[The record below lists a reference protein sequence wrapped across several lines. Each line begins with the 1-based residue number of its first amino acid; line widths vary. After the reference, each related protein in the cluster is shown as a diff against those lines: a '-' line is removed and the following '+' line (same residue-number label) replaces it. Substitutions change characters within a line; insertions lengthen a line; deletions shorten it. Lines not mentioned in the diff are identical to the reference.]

1 MPWRDAPIV
10 QPAQPAQMGPTR
22 AAAQAWESAPIVQHA
37 DEFADLWVPGTP
49 FNPQPAPSLVDQIM
63 GAGDYAYDTMQIGRE
78 GAVEGAIG
86 VLGLLPEAINA
97 APMLANFL
105 PGVEG
110 VGPISEKPI
119 MGWENLQDAARLL
132 QIYDR
137 APKPQDAFQRA
148 VGRVGEELGATAVP
162 VGGTIGAATRRGVD
176 SIRRSSSPIARMFM
190 EPAAIDPWGF
200 ARMEAAFASGAGLG
214 ASAANEFARTATGSD
229 EINPWVD
236 MGGAVG
242 GAAATGIGRGGFGM
256 ARDLAAGFT
265 GNPNYAGQVVQE
277 NVADALIK
285 NSDIVN
291 QQINPLRQDTPLDTT
306 PLVDAIMRP
315 SQAENLVPGFTAT
328 TADRAG
334 DTGLAAMEAARSR
347 ANPGPY
353 RAQAGGNAQAV
364 DQQFMRM
371 APDMPASEFRG
382 ALDTGRETALGTAR
396 TAVLDADD
404 NLAQATADLIPV
416 LTATGRGQQIRNAL
430 QDASDAAKEIL
441 GQAWRPIDEARDI
454 VDTSPLAAS
463 FRQARAQTPDAL
475 QDMLPRA
482 SSVPARWAGEATPP
496 APTGLLDARGNPIMT
511 EAIPADARQPLEQV
525 MGVRTALTNALREDG
540 VTPQEV
546 RLIEDHITR
555 LDNYLDANMPPALRE
570 QYDAAKAATVDYND
584 RFTRPQTAIA
594 QTLQERQGM
603 PSADASTIP
612 GRFVQDDQ
620 GRIADFEAL
629 MREAG
634 SDERVQLA
642 VRDQILHDVRERGL
656 IDRPAQ
662 LEQYLDQYG
671 TVFNRFPEMREQ
683 LGNVANLR
691 RSLDDAIAF
700 ETNLTETLNR
710 QGKSAV
716 ANYLTFGDERA
727 RDAMNGVIRSR
738 DPAASI
744 DELLTFVG
752 DDPKAVEGA
761 RSAFWEVMENA
772 SRSRNINAEIGG
784 VTPIVPRRLLNFLDD
799 PATAA
804 VAERLYRDNPEHL
817 ANLRELGEALLTV
830 NTGPRV
836 GNAINPSGTALM
848 QRGDPAVTLAEAG
861 SKLYQVNIGRASPL
875 YVGAYLAGKLAR
887 RSVGKQ
893 QAGAFDRLVDKALLE
908 PEVAATL
915 LRENNPANRAALA
928 RNLHIWL
935 GNEAATLVD
944 ALNEDDDEMNE
955 AIMRGL
961 N

>member
-10 QPAQPAQMGPTR
+10 QPAQMGPTR
-22 AAAQAWESAPIVQHA
+22 AAAQAWESAPIVQRA
-37 DEFADLWVPGTP
+37 DEFADLPVPGTP
-49 FNPQPAPSLVDQIM
+49 FNPQPVGEPSLIDTIM

-78 GAVEGAIG
+78 GALEGAIG
-86 VLGLLPEAINA
+86 ILGLLPEAINA

-110 VGPISEKPI
+110 VGPVSEKPI

-137 APKPQDAFQRA
+137 APEPQDAFQRA

-229 EINPWVD
+229 EINPLVD
-236 MGGAVG
+236 IGGALG

-256 ARDLAAGFT
+256 TRDLVAGFT

-291 QQINPLRQDTPLDTT
+291 QQVNPLRQDAPLDTT

-364 DQQFMRM
+364 DQEFMRM
-371 APDMPASEFRG
+371 APDMPGSEFRG
-382 ALDTGRETALGTAR
+382 ALDTGRETALGAAKAAR
-396 TAVLDADD
+396 LKADD
-404 NLAQATADLIPV
+404 KLAQATADLIPV

-441 GQAWRPIDEARDI
+441 GQAWRPIDEATSV
-454 VDTSPLAAS
+454 VDVTPLGAA
-463 FRQARAQTPDAL
+463 FDDVTGN
-475 QDMLPRA
+475 LPRA
-482 SSVPARWAGEATPP
+482 SQHRAPAPASVPAAFLSEEAAAQPLSEIMAIRSELTDITQLSTASPRDKEIAGRYI
-496 APTGLLDARGNPIMT
+496 GQLDA
-511 EAIPADARQPLEQV
+511 
-525 MGVRTALTNALREDG
+525 
-540 VTPQEV
+540 
-546 RLIEDHITR
+546 
-555 LDNYLDANMPPALRE
+555 YLDANMPPALRA
-570 QYDAAKAATVDYND
+570 QYDAAKKATVDYHD
-584 RFTRPQTAIA
+584 RFTRPQTAIG
-594 QTLQERQGM
+594 QTLAERQGQ
-603 PSADASTIP
+603 PAADASTIP

-634 SDERVQLA
+634 TDERVQHA

-671 TVFNRFPEMREQ
+671 TVFNRFPEMRER

-691 RSLDDAIAF
+691 RALDDAAAF

-716 ANYLTFGDERA
+716 ANYLTFGEERA

-817 ANLRELGEALLTV
+817 ANIRELGEALLTV

-915 LRENNPANRAALA
+915 LEANNPANRAALA